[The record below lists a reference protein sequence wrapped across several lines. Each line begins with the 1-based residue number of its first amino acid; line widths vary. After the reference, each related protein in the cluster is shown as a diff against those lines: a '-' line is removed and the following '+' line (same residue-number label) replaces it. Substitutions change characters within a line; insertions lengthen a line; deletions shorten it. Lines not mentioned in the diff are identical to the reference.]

1 MTITN
6 NPIDYLPPLSL
17 AAMQRRR
24 QTPAFQAWQRSSQA
38 TAPLAEEEP
47 TLKEESSLA
56 PNPDEPN
63 DTYDPEDTP
72 LTEDYEPASTLA
84 STPPT
89 LDELA
94 LHGCKY
100 GDTGTK
106 YGDTMEWTLLLR
118 QRKWGQITFGC

>member
-1 MTITN
+1 MTTPN
-6 NPIDYLPPLSL
+6 NPIDSLPPLSL

-63 DTYDPEDTP
+63 DTYDSEDTP
-72 LTEDYEPASTLA
+72 LAEDYEPASPLT

-94 LHGCKY
+94 LYGLAGLAGGCERWAHRL
-100 GDTGTK
+100 GDT
-106 YGDTMEWTLLLR
+106 L
-118 QRKWGQITFGC
+118 